1 MEMESVEMGLEMG
14 RNCATH
20 DIFAWPMSVA
30 EVPEC
35 SVQMVQ
41 ILWENVLCSSYS
53 G

>member
-1 MEMESVEMGLEMG
+1 MEMDSVEMGLEMG
-14 RNCATH
+14 RNCTAN
-20 DIFAWPMSVA
+20 DIFAGPMSVA

-41 ILWENVLCSSYS
+41 ILWEKVLCSSYS